1 MVGWVLRV
9 VVAAALLGSAGVHYF
24 LWTHNYPG
32 IVGPLFLLNAIGG
45 VVIAIALLV
54 WRHWLPAL
62 GAVGFGVLTLGSYV
76 LAATVGV
83 LGQHD
88 QFNSQPEYWSVITEA
103 VCIVGGIVLLTMRS
117 RKSVESAVG
126 N

>member
-1 MVGWVLRV
+1 MIGWVLRI
-9 VVAAALLGSAGVHYF
+9 VVAVALLGSAGVHYYLF
-24 LWTHNYPG
+24 TQGYSG
-32 IVGPLFLLNAIGG
+32 IVTPLFLLTAIGG
-45 VVIAIALLV
+45 LVLAIAVLA

-76 LAATVGV
+76 LAATVGF

-103 VCIVGGIVLLTMRS
+103 ICILGGIALLAMRS
-117 RKSVESAVG
+117 RQPVG
-126 N
+126 AGAR

>member
-1 MVGWVLRV
+1 MTRWVLRI

-24 LWTHNYPG
+24 LWTQGYSG

-45 VVIAIALLV
+45 LLLAIAVLA

-76 LAATVGV
+76 LAATVGF

-88 QFNSQPEYWSVITEA
+88 EFNSQPEYWGVITEA
-103 VCIVGGIVLLTMRS
+103 VCIIGGIALMTIRD
-117 RKSVESAVG
+117 RKGAVSG
-126 N
+126 VR